1 MYPARSRTDCI
12 SLTSA
17 GESST
22 IRILVKTDKPHP
34 WYPKTSTAI
43 AQPSWMDGGGISGNQ
58 QVIYYQKISDNK
70 DVASHDAMI
79 V

>member
-22 IRILVKTDKPHP
+22 IRIFVKTDKPHP
-34 WYPKTSTAI
+34 WYPKTSIAI
-43 AQPSWMDGGGISGNQ
+43 AQPSRMADDRISGSKQ
-58 QVIYYQKISDNK
+58 IVYYQ
-70 DVASHDAMI
+70 I
-79 V
+79 VGGNQDIAHPT